1 MMISW
6 IFYLLKSAAAPVPGS
21 PQQLYG
27 GAVRHST
34 ITDDMPVLTFIKDLL
49 NN

>member
-1 MMISW
+1 MISW
-6 IFYLLKSAAAPVPGS
+6 IFYLLKSAAAPMPVS

-34 ITDDMPVLTFIKDLL
+34 ITDDMPVFIFLKDLL
-49 NN
+49 ND